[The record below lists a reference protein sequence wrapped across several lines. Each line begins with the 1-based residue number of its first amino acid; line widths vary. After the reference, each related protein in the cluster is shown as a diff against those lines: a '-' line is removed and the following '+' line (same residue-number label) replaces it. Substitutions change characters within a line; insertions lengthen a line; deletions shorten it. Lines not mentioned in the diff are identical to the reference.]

1 MWMPLRIKEAV
12 EIARN
17 RRAIRRIDR
26 AYDVELAKATT
37 ANDRENA
44 ENGRH
49 WKTSFTLTRSR
60 RSKRGGSCAKRIALM
75 FLMNTRARP
84 APFGNGRTSCIPGT

>member
-1 MWMPLRIKEAV
+1 MWMPLRIEEAV
-12 EIARN
+12 EIARS

-26 AYDVELAKATT
+26 AYDVELAKAKT

-49 WKTSFTLTRSR
+49 RETSLHVDSIEAIKTP
-60 RSKRGGSCAKRIALM
+60 
-75 FLMNTRARP
+75 P
-84 APFGNGRTSCIPGT
+84 AQSE

>member
-17 RRAIRRIDR
+17 RRAIRCIDR
-26 AYDVELAKATT
+26 AYDVELAKAKT
-37 ANDRENA
+37 ANDRENV

-49 WKTSFTLTRSR
+49 WETSLHLTRSG
-60 RSKRGGSCAKRIALM
+60 RSKREGSCAKRIALT

-84 APFGNGRTSCIPGT
+84 APFGNGRANCIPGT